1 MKINAY
7 QLEEKD
13 NIVSLIK
20 LQVVQSSIIKTCNNV
35 VLLINQQIQLFV
47 PLPLIMH
54 VILILRQR
62 NVYSMIVKMKK
73 IMFGMIIIYLII
85 N

>member
-47 PLPLIMH
+47 PLPLIRH

-62 NVYSMIVKMKK
+62 NVYSIIVKMKK